1 MARLTTPL
9 ILVATITG
17 VFQVYLLDGFNI
29 FTSGHGLLNV
39 LKVLVVALMIWIALM
54 IKVFTQGRL
63 ERERELTGK
72 MAWRLRRA
80 VGVEIMVGVVALVLT
95 AWMVPM
101 RPPQA
106 SATTNAPVAQYAF
119 REELQND
126 RFHVVVSLTPGVV
139 GVNAMRIELLE
150 PSRIN
155 NFTINLVP
163 QEPGYSGISIDLP
176 IKRRGAVI
184 VPGDGTLNLN
194 VGGVWSIEV
203 TGATT
208 TGELIPLAT
217 TITVGESN
225 TSPATTVP
233 STTTTVAP

>member
-1 MARLTTPL
+1 
-9 ILVATITG
+9 
-17 VFQVYLLDGFNI
+17 
-29 FTSGHGLLNV
+29 
-39 LKVLVVALMIWIALM
+39 
-54 IKVFTQGRL
+54 
-63 ERERELTGK
+63 
-72 MAWRLRRA
+72 
-80 VGVEIMVGVVALVLT
+80 VLT

-106 SATTNAPVAQYAF
+106 SASTSAPVVQYAF

-163 QEPGYSGISIDLP
+163 QEPGYSGISINLP

-217 TITVGESN
+217 TITVDES
-225 TSPATTVP
+225 TSPSTTVP
-233 STTTTVAP
+233 TTATTVAP